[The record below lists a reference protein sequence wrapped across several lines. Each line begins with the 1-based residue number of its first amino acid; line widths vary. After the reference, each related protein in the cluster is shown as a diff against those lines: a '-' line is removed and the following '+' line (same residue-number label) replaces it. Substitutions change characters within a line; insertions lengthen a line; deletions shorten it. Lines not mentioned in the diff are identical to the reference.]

1 MIVCVMNRAF
11 YNIYKCI
18 LVTKQ
23 QILHN
28 EKCILVTKQQILHNE
43 KFCRQNVI
51 RRLQQILVPGLWQ
64 HFLSKQELVLY
75 M

>member
-11 YNIYKCI
+11 YNIY
-18 LVTKQ
+18 
-23 QILHN
+23 
-28 EKCILVTKQQILHNE
+28 KCILVTKQQILHNE